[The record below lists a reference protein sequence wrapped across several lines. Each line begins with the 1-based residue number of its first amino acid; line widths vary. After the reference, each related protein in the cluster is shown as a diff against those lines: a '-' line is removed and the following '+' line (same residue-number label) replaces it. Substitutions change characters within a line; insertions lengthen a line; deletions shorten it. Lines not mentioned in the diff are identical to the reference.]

1 MTRFASRSA
10 PRAAAAVLAAA
21 GLIGAGRAAEPSQH
35 SFNWLDP
42 ASWPAIP
49 VPNISVDPTNGVT
62 VGLIPTLLQHD
73 SRGRIVRIIAPDIV
87 HNADFG
93 WGGHMR
99 ILDFPSA
106 DRQWSVVA
114 GVMQHVESNLDA
126 LYASGLLRTRRW
138 SQRTELDYERSGTER
153 FFGIGNE
160 TPYAAQSVY
169 TVQTLQLQTRLG
181 WNLTHAWQLAGTLIV
196 QTVKVSAGHLP
207 GIVSITNRFPSVLG
221 VGTTHEVL
229 ERVSVTYDTRNDIT
243 VPTHGLDVVVYGGAA
258 SRNGA
263 PDGSLFTELGADG
276 RFYWS
281 PTRTLTIA
289 THFDLRYMPSLHD
302 VPFWALSSIGGD
314 RSAVG
319 GPQTLRGF
327 GAGRFYGRDAFVAN
341 IEFRQSVA
349 TLNALGTRLTLQV
362 APFYDTGRVF
372 SRAATFPLDKLHN
385 VLGVGFR
392 GIAAPFIVGYVDVG
406 YGSERAAVFTGI
418 NYPF

>member
-1 MTRFASRSA
+1 M
-10 PRAAAAVLAAA
+10 LAAA
-21 GLIGAGRAAEPSQH
+21 GLIGAAHAAAPSRH

-73 SRGRIVRIIAPDIV
+73 SRGRIVRIVAPDIV
-87 HNADFG
+87 HNDEFG

-99 ILDFPSA
+99 ILNFPSA

-114 GVMQHVESNLDA
+114 GVMQRVQSKLDA
-126 LYASGLLRTRRW
+126 IYETGLLRTRRW
-138 SQRTELDYERSGTER
+138 SQSTELYYERSGTER
-153 FFGIGNE
+153 FFGIGDE
-160 TPYAAQSVY
+160 TAYAAQSVY
-169 TVQTLQLQTRLG
+169 TGQTLRLQRRLG
-181 WNLTHAWQLAGTLIV
+181 WNLTHAWQVAGTLIV
-196 QTVKVSAGHLP
+196 QKVRVSAGQLP

-221 VGTTHEVL
+221 IGTTHEVL

-243 VPTHGLDVVVYGGAA
+243 VPTHGADVVVYGGAA

-263 PDGSLFTELGADG
+263 LDGSLFTEAGVDG

-289 THFDLRYMPSLHD
+289 AHCDLRYMPSLHEA
-302 VPFWALSSIGGD
+302 PFWALSSIGGD
-314 RSAVG
+314 RSVVG

-341 IEFRQSVA
+341 LEFRQSVA

-372 SRAATFPLDKLHN
+372 SRAATVPLDKLHN

-406 YGSERAAVFTGI
+406 YGSEGAAVFTGI

>member
-1 MTRFASRSA
+1 M
-10 PRAAAAVLAAA
+10 LATA
-21 GLIGAGRAAEPSQH
+21 GLIGAARAAAPSRH

-42 ASWPAIP
+42 ATWPAIP
-49 VPNISVDPTNGVT
+49 VPNISVDPTSGVT
-62 VGLIPTLLQHD
+62 VGLIPTFLQHD

-87 HNADFG
+87 HNGDFG

-114 GVMQHVESNLDA
+114 GVMQHVESSLDA
-126 LYASGLLRTRRW
+126 LYETGLLRTRRW
-138 SQRTELDYERSGTER
+138 SQSTELYYERSGTER

-160 TPYAAQSVY
+160 TPYVAQSVY
-169 TVQTLQLQTRLG
+169 TGQTLQLQMRLG

-196 QTVKVSAGHLP
+196 QKLKVSAGHLP
-207 GIVSITNRFPSVLG
+207 GIVSITSRFPSVLG
-221 VGTTHEVL
+221 IGTTHEVL
-229 ERVSVTYDTRNDIT
+229 ERVTVTYDTRNDIT
-243 VPTHGLDVVVYGGAA
+243 VPTHGVKVVLYGGAA
-258 SRNGA
+258 GRNGA
-263 PDGSLFTELGADG
+263 LDGSLFTEVGADG

-302 VPFWALSSIGGD
+302 APFWALSSIGGD
-314 RSAVG
+314 RSVVG

-327 GAGRFYGRDAFVAN
+327 GEGRFYGRDAFVAN
-341 IEFRQSVA
+341 IEFRQNVA

-406 YGSERAAVFTGI
+406 YGSEGAAVFTGI